1 MLREQSHSTHMCTKE
16 AVAEAHL
23 INAKRTWFIHMAH
36 QVKHAQ
42 VDAILPQSM
51 ALAWDGLTV
60 DARG

>member
-1 MLREQSHSTHMCTKE
+1 MCTKE